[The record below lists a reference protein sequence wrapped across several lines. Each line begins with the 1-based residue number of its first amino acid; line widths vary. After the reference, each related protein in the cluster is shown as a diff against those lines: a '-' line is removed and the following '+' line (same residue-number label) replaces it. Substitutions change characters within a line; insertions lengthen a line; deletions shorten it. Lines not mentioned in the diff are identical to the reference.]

1 MRLFTTIVMD
11 GTVFAAVLFLISVGL
26 TLVFGVLR
34 ILNVAHGGLY
44 AFGAFTATSLASWLL
59 GMGANPYL
67 SYLML
72 LLAPVIVGLIAGPL
86 IERVFLQRV
95 YGRAEAI
102 QLLLTFS
109 IFLIL
114 DDLMKLIWGTKPLF
128 VSEPYTLLGEF
139 SLSGIRY
146 SWYQVLLIVVA
157 ILFGGALVWA
167 VRGTRIGKIV
177 VSVINDREISQAI
190 GINVNRINMFSF
202 TLGAFCA
209 ALGGALVAPTIAVA
223 PGFAVDATV
232 LAFAFTLGLLLL
244 AFRRVVEPL
253 LMLAALVVTQA
264 LASGQ
269 SISLDARLV
278 GMAAAGIALWRK
290 APILVVIVVA
300 AAATAL
306 TRSFV

>member
-11 GTVFAAVLFLISVGL
+11 GSVFAAVLFLISVGL

-44 AFGAFTATSLASWLL
+44 AFGAFTATSLALWLL
-59 GMGANPYL
+59 GLGGTPYL
-67 SYLML
+67 TYLML
-72 LLAPVIVGLIAGPL
+72 LLAPVIVGLAAGPL
-86 IERVFLQRV
+86 IERAFLQRV
-95 YGRAEAI
+95 YGRAGAI

-114 DDLMKLIWGTKPLF
+114 DDLMKLIWGTQPMF

-157 ILFGGALVWA
+157 ILFGGILVWA

-190 GINVNRINMFSF
+190 GINVNRVYMVSF

-209 ALGGALVAPTIAVA
+209 ALGGALIAPTIAVV

-232 LAFAFTLGLLLL
+232 LAFAVIAIGGMGSLEGAALG
-244 AFRRVVEPL
+244 
-253 LMLAALVVTQA
+253 ALVVGLLRA
-264 LASGQ
+264 LAVH
-269 SISLDARLV
+269 LLPEAD
-278 GMAAAGIALWRK
+278 
-290 APILVVIVVA
+290 LVVIYMAMILVLVVRPQG
-300 AAATAL
+300 L
-306 TRSFV
+306 FGQVEVRRI

>member
-1 MRLFTTIVMD
+1 
-11 GTVFAAVLFLISVGL
+11 
-26 TLVFGVLR
+26 
-34 ILNVAHGGLY
+34 
-44 AFGAFTATSLASWLL
+44 
-59 GMGANPYL
+59 
-67 SYLML
+67 
-72 LLAPVIVGLIAGPL
+72 
-86 IERVFLQRV
+86 RV

-146 SWYQVLLIVVA
+146 SWYQVLLIAVA

-190 GINVNRINMFSF
+190 GINVNRINMLSF

-209 ALGGALVAPTIAVA
+209 ALGGALIAPTIAVA

-232 LAFAFTLGLLLL
+232 LAFAVIAIGGMGNLEGAALGALMVGLLRAMAVHLL
-244 AFRRVVEPL
+244 PEA
-253 LMLAALVVTQA
+253 
-264 LASGQ
+264 
-269 SISLDARLV
+269 D
-278 GMAAAGIALWRK
+278 
-290 APILVVIVVA
+290 LVVIYLAMIVV
-300 AAATAL
+300 L
-306 TRSFV
+306 VIRPQGLFGELQLRRI

>member
-1 MRLFTTIVMD
+1 
-11 GTVFAAVLFLISVGL
+11 
-26 TLVFGVLR
+26 
-34 ILNVAHGGLY
+34 
-44 AFGAFTATSLASWLL
+44 
-59 GMGANPYL
+59 
-67 SYLML
+67 
-72 LLAPVIVGLIAGPL
+72 
-86 IERVFLQRV
+86 V

-139 SLSGIRY
+139 SLTGIRY

-232 LAFAFTLGLLLL
+232 LAFAVIAIGGMGNLEGAALGALIVGLLRAMAVHLL
-244 AFRRVVEPL
+244 PEA
-253 LMLAALVVTQA
+253 
-264 LASGQ
+264 
-269 SISLDARLV
+269 D
-278 GMAAAGIALWRK
+278 
-290 APILVVIVVA
+290 LVVIYLAMIVV
-300 AAATAL
+300 L
-306 TRSFV
+306 VIRPQGLFGQLELRRI